1 MIRNRN
7 IKCQPSLFISTLNK
21 LALLIFMVSF
31 LGLAAQDTTQNA
43 SLKNLFEA
51 DKTFTPEE
59 RLNLANSLIDIF
71 SESNPE
77 KADIY
82 ILAAIN
88 IAKEIE
94 INSKVIDLQ
103 LKLGSSKNRQCN
115 YSYAD
120 SMYQIAKATINPNEF
135 PKEKAN
141 IDYLIASNYYDWSK
155 YIESKNYY
163 QIAMAEFQFLG
174 DKNGVASSLIGLSAI
189 ASNYS
194 DYELAIGLMKR
205 ARDIYIET
213 DDRKN
218 LVRTTLGLGVI
229 LEKWDK
235 NERALA
241 YYKHVLQEF
250 ENSKNQLQEINMLL
264 HIGDILLKQNKFSE
278 ALSYYNNAKKLES
291 KTANIK
297 LRSICFSNI
306 GEVYFAMKE
315 YDSALYYQQ
324 KALVIKNDV
333 GDKKRITISL
343 YNIGEIYFALHNNV
357 LAQEYSSKSLKLSQ
371 DISLK
376 EFEMKSLLLL
386 SKINEEK
393 AEFSVS
399 YDYLKQYIAIKDT
412 IFNNESQS
420 MINEL
425 LVKYQSEKYEKENEI
440 LKQKDSITTLKLES
454 EEDTKL
460 FAIFLMLFI
469 LAISTIII
477 FFLNFKSNQRKRSY
491 SISAKKNKEITEQK
505 EKLSELNKNLE
516 YSREQYRSIVEN
528 ATIGMYQTLRDGR
541 VIFANIGLVN
551 MLGYNSFSE
560 FKEMNLNKN
569 KNRQAFIDLLEEKY
583 IISGRE
589 DIWNRRDGSI
599 MFVNESAW
607 VVRDKNGIILHYE
620 GIVEDISKRKEAELA
635 LKESQEE
642 LQNINNIL
650 QKKNTEFELARN
662 QAIAA
667 NEIKSQFIANVSHE
681 IRTPMNSIIG
691 FTELLSKII
700 TDKKHL
706 SYISAI
712 KSSSSSLLTLIN
724 DVLDLSKIQA
734 GEIDIIY
741 EPVSFNHIIQDIEQV
756 FNLRLSEKSLSF
768 ASNISKEVPNSVFLD
783 KVRIRQILFNLIGNA
798 IKFTNKGSVTLD
810 IQGKTNNSSVDLLI
824 SITDTGIGISKSEHE
839 TIFEA
844 FKQSKNFHEKS
855 SGGTGLGLS
864 ISKRLVEVM
873 GGTISIESK
882 EGEGSKFLISMPN
895 VEIATHETQTSQKNI
910 LSFDEIT
917 LNKIYGAQNIDSNYI
932 LSLDEEIRKEL
943 IIEFEQKWDNLV
955 SSRMINDIVLFGE
968 ELLSFAK
975 NNNNA
980 SLIDYCESL
989 IFYSNNFD
997 IENINKLIIALGNI
1011 IKPSP
1016 IILLK

>member
-1 MIRNRN
+1 MINNRD
-7 IKCQPSLFISTLNK
+7 IKHQLSLFLSNLNK
-21 LALLIFMVSF
+21 LVLLIIMGYCI
-31 LGLAAQDTTQNA
+31 GLNAQDTTPNDR
-43 SLKNLFEA
+43 LKNLFEA
-51 DKTFTPEE
+51 DTTFTPEE
-59 RLNLANSLIDIF
+59 RLNLAISLIYIF
-71 SESNPE
+71 FESNPE
-77 KADIY
+77 KADKY

-88 IAKEIE
+88 IAKEIKN
-94 INSKVIDLQ
+94 NSKVIDLQ
-103 LKLGSSKNRQCN
+103 LQLASSKNRQCN

-120 SMYQIAKATINPNEF
+120 SIYQIAIAAIDPIEF

-141 IDYLIASNYYDWSK
+141 IDYRIASNYYDWSK
-155 YIESKNYY
+155 YIESKHYY
-163 QIAMAEFQFLG
+163 EIALAEFQFLG
-174 DKNGVASSLIGLSAI
+174 DKNGVASSYIGLSAI

-241 YYKHVLQEF
+241 YYKQALQEF

-264 HIGDILLKQNKFSE
+264 HIGDILLKQNKLDE
-278 ALSYYNNAKKLES
+278 ALSYFNNAKNLES

-306 GEVYFAMKE
+306 GEVYFAMEE
-315 YDSALYYQQ
+315 YDTALFYQQ
-324 KALVIKNDV
+324 KALAIKNEV
-333 GDKKRITISL
+333 GDKKRIAISF
-343 YNIGEIYFALHNNV
+343 YNIGEIYFALHNTV
-357 LAQEYSSKSLKLSQ
+357 LAEEYTYKSLKLSQ

-393 AEFSVS
+393 SEFAKS
-399 YDYLKQYIAIKDT
+399 YGYLKQYIAIKDT

-425 LVKYQSEKYEKENEI
+425 IVKYQSEKYEKENEI

-454 EEDTKL
+454 EKDTKL
-460 FAIFLMLFI
+460 FVIFFMIFI
-469 LAISTIII
+469 FAISTIII
-477 FFLNFKSNQRKRSY
+477 FFIVFKSNQRKRSY
-491 SISAKKNKEITEQK
+491 AISAKKNKEITEQK

-528 ATIGMYQTLRDGR
+528 ATIGMYQTSRDGTI
-541 VIFANIGLVN
+541 IFANIGLVN
-551 MLGYNSFSE
+551 MLGYNSLPE
-560 FKEMNLNKN
+560 LKELDLNKN

-589 DIWNRRDGSI
+589 DIWNRRDGSS

-607 VVRDKNGIILHYE
+607 VVRDKNGSILHYE

-642 LQNINNIL
+642 LQNINDIL
-650 QKKNTEFELARN
+650 QKKNTEFELAKN

-756 FNLRLSEKSLSF
+756 FNLRLSEKNLSF
-768 ASNISKEVPNSVFLD
+768 AYNISKEVPNSVFLD

-798 IKFTNKGSVTLD
+798 IKFTNNGSVILD
-810 IQGKTNNSSVDLLI
+810 IQGKTNNNSVDLLI

-873 GGTISIESK
+873 GGTISLESK

-895 VEIATHETQTSQKNI
+895 VEIASHETQTSQKNI

-917 LNKIYGAQNIDSNYI
+917 MNKIYGAQNIDSSYI
-932 LSLDEEIRKEL
+932 LSLDEELRNDL
-943 IIEFEQKWDNLV
+943 IIEFEHKWDKLI
-955 SSRMINDIVLFGE
+955 SSRMINDIALFGE
-968 ELLSFAK
+968 ELLLFAK
-975 NNNNA
+975 KNNDA
-980 SLIDYCESL
+980 SLKDYSESL

-997 IENINKLIIALGNI
+997 IENINKLVIALGNI
-1011 IKPSP
+1011 LKPSP